1 MTHTMNETADIKEQL
16 EAIKRI
22 HDKVVEAVHGQVYAH
37 VMAALTQIMI
47 DLYNQHTE
55 GADMEDF
62 LNKMCAVYM
71 ANQMLSTP
79 AGAVKQ

>member
-1 MTHTMNETADIKEQL
+1 MTHTMTETADIKEQL
-16 EAIKRI
+16 DAIKGI

-47 DLYNQHTE
+47 DLYNQHTKD
-55 GADMEDF
+55 ADMEDF

-71 ANQMLSTP
+71 ANQMINRGE
-79 AGAVKQ
+79 GATKQ